1 MLSTSQTALLA
12 SLMTHD
18 EQQFFKE
25 LGSRIAQLRKDAG
38 LSQQAVADAL
48 DIAQQTYANYEVA
61 RARPAVSMLPT
72 LAQLFGIS
80 VDELLGLHKSGVA
93 RRGPTPLLQKQ
104 IERLSQ
110 LPKAQQKVVLKM
122 LEGVLSQ
129 ANR

>member
-1 MLSTSQTALLA
+1 MLIAPEPTLA
-12 SLMTHD
+12 SIMARD
-18 EQQFFKE
+18 EQQFFKT
-25 LGSRIAQLRKDAG
+25 LGARIAQLRKEAS

-61 RARPAVSMLPT
+61 RARPPVSLLPE

-80 VDELLGLHKSGVA
+80 VDELLGLHKNGASK
-93 RRGPTPLLQKQ
+93 RGPAPLLQKQ
-104 IERLSQ
+104 IERLNH

-129 ANR
+129 AGR